1 MIVQLE
7 DHSKFTDWYHC
18 QKRRIICP
26 RECLEWENG
35 NEMDTVYMYVQNIN
49 QKQIQKRLKNCLKKG
64 KGGESEK
71 KKTQIPNRPTHV
83 SQNPITHVKTPPPEN
98 ILFFSL
104 ILKVHAKWSIK
115 LKVPGNFK
123 IFPLI
128 SAIQKVFFPTGF
140 SNEWNWCD
148 FSYSTFLTQKIK

>member
-49 QKQIQKRLKNCLKKG
+49 QKTNSKEIKKLFKKG
-64 KGGESEK
+64 EGGREWEK
-71 KKTQIPNRPTHV
+71 KPT
-83 SQNPITHVKTPPPEN
+83 
-98 ILFFSL
+98 
-104 ILKVHAKWSIK
+104 
-115 LKVPGNFK
+115 
-123 IFPLI
+123 
-128 SAIQKVFFPTGF
+128 
-140 SNEWNWCD
+140 
-148 FSYSTFLTQKIK
+148 